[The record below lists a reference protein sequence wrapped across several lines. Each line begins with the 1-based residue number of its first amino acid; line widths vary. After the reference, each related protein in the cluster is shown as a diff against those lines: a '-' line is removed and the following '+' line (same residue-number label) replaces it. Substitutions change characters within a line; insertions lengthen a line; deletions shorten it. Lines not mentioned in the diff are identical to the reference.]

1 MIRAG
6 LGFRRYVRVRMN
18 LSGWHIRTMDDGD
31 CMLSSV
37 FDMDT
42 GGWIASHVGMEA
54 MAAYPLNIKRHFE
67 Q

>member
-1 MIRAG
+1 
-6 LGFRRYVRVRMN
+6 VRVRMN